1 MTKEKIDE
9 LISISEEKAKLLE
22 DMRQYTIV
30 QKEYIEEEDMDSLN
44 ENLDKIDDLIKQV
57 DKLDLSFLNIFS
69 QIKKD
74 ENVENIDELDLD
86 KYPNLNKLK
95 EIVTEISS
103 TLMALSLLDK
113 ENNKN
118 MKQKLESTKMELKK
132 VKEGQRAY
140 KGYNKSVTGSMMI
153 DEKK

>member
-22 DMRQYTIV
+22 NMRQYTIV

>member
-1 MTKEKIDE
+1 MTKEKIDK

>member
-1 MTKEKIDE
+1 M
-9 LISISEEKAKLLE
+9 
-22 DMRQYTIV
+22 
-30 QKEYIEEEDMDSLN
+30 
-44 ENLDKIDDLIKQV
+44 
-57 DKLDLSFLNIFS
+57 
-69 QIKKD
+69 
-74 ENVENIDELDLD
+74 ENIDELDLD

-132 VKEGQRAY
+132 
-140 KGYNKSVTGSMMI
+140 S
-153 DEKK
+153 

>member
-22 DMRQYTIV
+22 NMRQYTIV

-44 ENLDKIDDLIKQV
+44 ENLDDMDNLIKRI
-57 DKLDLSFLNIFS
+57 DKLDLSFINIFY
-69 QIKKD
+69 QIKKE
-74 ENVENIDELDLD
+74 ENVENIDELNVEQ
-86 KYPNLNKLK
+86 YPNLKELK

-118 MKQKLESTKMELKK
+118 MKQKLEATKMELKK
-132 VKEGQRAY
+132 VKDGQRAY
-140 KGYNKSVTGSMMI
+140 KGYNQPLTGSMMI